1 MRRQLLVSVAL
12 CAPTWYLE
20 WPQTARAVEWI
31 NCNDPYYRTLDLA
44 PVRPGPFELAKVLC
58 QRVQVDFTQIAMISP
73 DGRSIVYLEGGSSF
87 AAEREMLHVARLD
100 ARHGRSALHA
110 RVVSECVF
118 ESG

>member
-1 MRRQLLVSVAL
+1 
-12 CAPTWYLE
+12 
-20 WPQTARAVEWI
+20 
-31 NCNDPYYRTLDLA
+31 
-44 PVRPGPFELAKVLC
+44 
-58 QRVQVDFTQIAMISP
+58 MISP

-110 RVVSECVF
+110 RVVSECVL